1 MDAVTA
7 IIFAFDA
14 SVINHLMN
22 NTFMG
27 SVAEFADEKPASSLA
42 PKKLT
47 RNKRNAVAYYS
58 RLPEFWAWY
67 KYYMDTHNQEGV
79 SNIIQYINQLIVLL
93 KDCCQAQITPTL
105 KNNSPLF
112 FQVESL
118 DQLYL
123 IYLQHKH
130 RVEGDNSYKHYLTHL
145 SEVYKACSKS
155 DEPDCI
161 PEYTSKPTV
170 KVVMPAAMK
179 QATVNV
185 CNPYLDP
192 YCIFS
197 VGPHTASEVPPP
209 APVSVKSPSP
219 ILFPSPIKTPSGY
232 NYYAPTSE
240 PFLSNE
246 QRAELLRIC
255 SPSDTECLQYH
266 LRASY
271 GYRPALTPVPSYAY
285 LGCDPSK
292 DPYCRPTLI
301 ARTPSGLQHIY
312 PHCNPAVDPLC
323 VSNIAPAALSAVEG
337 NKEQYCNPLFDK
349 GCNPLTANRLV
360 TLKAPVLQYVPQG
373 ELSPLHL
380 ASLMKPYLISP
391 QAKSSASRA
400 TSECHPY
407 DPNCSNFSP
416 PASLEAAKN
425 VQDGIILPHPD
436 CDPEIDY
443 NCRLRRARTKDNKK
457 SAEEPKDELESSDDA
472 SNANVA
478 PQYQVPRFE
487 DFLRGYL
494 GHYKK

>member
-1 MDAVTA
+1 
-7 IIFAFDA
+7 
-14 SVINHLMN
+14 N
-22 NTFMG
+22 NMFVG

-42 PKKLT
+42 LKKLT
-47 RNKRNAVAYYS
+47 RNKRNTVAYYR

-79 SNIIQYINQLIVLL
+79 
-93 KDCCQAQITPTL
+93 
-105 KNNSPLF
+105 
-112 FQVESL
+112 ESL

-130 RVEGDNSYKHYLTHL
+130 RADGDNSYKHYLTHL

-155 DEPDCI
+155 DDPDCI
-161 PEYTSKPTV
+161 PEYTSKPTA

-197 VGPHTASEVPPP
+197 VGPQTASEVPPP

-232 NYYAPTSE
+232 HYYAPASE

-271 GYRPALTPVPSYAY
+271 GYKPALTPVPSYAY
-285 LGCDPSK
+285 RGCDPSK

-301 ARTPSGLQHIY
+301 AKTTSGLQHIY

-323 VSNIAPAALSAVEG
+323 VSNIAPAAQSAEEG
-337 NKEQYCNPLFDK
+337 PKEQYCNPLFDK

-360 TLKAPVLQYVPQG
+360 TLKAPVLQYAPQG
-373 ELSPLHL
+373 EMTPLHL
-380 ASLMKPYLISP
+380 AALMKPFLISP
-391 QAKSSASRA
+391 Q
-400 TSECHPY
+400 CHPY

-443 NCRLRRARTKDNKK
+443 SCRLRRAETKDNKR
-457 SAEEPKDELESSDDA
+457 SAEGPKDELESGDDA

>member
-1 MDAVTA
+1 MARIKLSLLFAGIGLAV
-7 IIFAFDA
+7 I
-14 SVINHLMN
+14 LMPD
-22 NTFMG
+22 FLVAG
-27 SVAEFADEKPASSLA
+27 PVGHAEKEEVAEFADEKPASSLA
-42 PKKLT
+42 LKKLT
-47 RNKRNAVAYYS
+47 RNKRNAVAYYR

-79 SNIIQYINQLIVLL
+79 
-93 KDCCQAQITPTL
+93 
-105 KNNSPLF
+105 
-112 FQVESL
+112 ESL

-123 IYLQHKH
+123 TYLQHKH

-155 DEPDCI
+155 DDPDCI
-161 PEYTSKPTV
+161 PEYTSKPTA

-197 VGPHTASEVPPP
+197 VGPHTASEVPLP

-219 ILFPSPIKTPSGY
+219 ILFPSPIKTPSPY
-232 NYYAPTSE
+232 NYYAPALE

-301 ARTPSGLQHIY
+301 AKTPSGLQHIY
-312 PHCNPAVDPLC
+312 PHCNPAVDPFC
-323 VSNIAPAALSAVEG
+323 VSNIAPAALSAEEG
-337 NKEQYCNPLFDK
+337 PKEQYCNPLFDK

-380 ASLMKPYLISP
+380 AARMKPFLISP
-391 QAKSSASRA
+391 QAKSSASSA
-400 TSECHPY
+400 TPECHPY

-443 NCRLRRARTKDNKK
+443 NCRLRRAQTKDNKK
-457 SAEEPKDELESSDDA
+457 SAEEPKDELESGDNA